1 MARIRKRAR
10 NDNLG
15 DDFPGPVL
23 KRMLEIGADV
33 HSGRADAETVKAWEG
48 LRESMESCMDALEAA
63 LAPYPDELHDE
74 MTRRWVKEVMS
85 KMDWSAI
92 FPTVH

>member
-1 MARIRKRAR
+1 VARTPRQEAA
-10 NDNLG
+10 DELG
-15 DDFPGPVL
+15 DEFPGPVL
-23 KRMLEIGADV
+23 RRMLEIGADV

-63 LAPYPDELHDE
+63 LAPYPDDMHDE
-74 MTRRWVKEVMS
+74 MTRKWVEEVMS
-85 KMDWSAI
+85 KMDWSAL